1 MPINASVLVAVV
13 GLVLAI
19 AVWVR
24 TRRVGPVA
32 GVLVA
37 AFVVMAITTPAI
49 LQKGGQQ
56 VGKAIT
62 WAFENVLNF
71 G

>member
-1 MPINASVLVAVV
+1 MPINAATLVAVV

-32 GVLVA
+32 GVLVG
-37 AFVVMAITTPAI
+37 AFVVMAITTPSI
-49 LQKGGQQ
+49 LQTGGQK
-56 VGKAIT
+56 VGDAIN
-62 WAFENVLNF
+62 WAFSLLTF
-71 G
+71 